1 MKVTVSNMTEKP
13 LNISRLAPLL
23 PVQVLGVKQEIKV
36 NVKDIDAVIKKAA
49 EIGVT
54 VTPMDEAFKVTETTE
69 PKSNIVDTTKPEDN
83 SDEIDKEPVG
93 DVSEDT
99 TDKVVDN
106 GTGTNEVAPETDK
119 TDDVENVTPVK
130 SKRGR
135 KSTKTKASVLKS
147 IIGNN
152 K

>member
-1 MKVTVSNMTEKP
+1 MKVTVSNMTDKP
-13 LNISRLAPLL
+13 LNISRLAPLM

-54 VTPMDEAFKVTETTE
+54 VTPMDEALKITETTE
-69 PKSNIVDTTKPEDN
+69 PDTHIDDTTNPDKDEDE
-83 SDEIDKEPVG
+83 SSKEPV
-93 DVSEDT
+93 VEDST
-99 TDKVVDN
+99 E
-106 GTGTNEVAPETDK
+106 TNEVDLESDK
-119 TDDVENVTPVK
+119 SDKKDNDAPVK
-130 SKRGR
+130 SKRTR
-135 KSTKTKASVLKS
+135 KSSKSKASVLKS

>member
-1 MKVTVSNMTEKP
+1 MKVTVSNMTDKP
-13 LNISRLAPLL
+13 LNISRLAPLM

-54 VTPMDEAFKVTETTE
+54 VTPMDEALKIAETTE
-69 PKSNIVDTTKPEDN
+69 PDSHIDDTTNP
-83 SDEIDKEPVG
+83 DENEGKLDKEPVVG
-93 DVSEDT
+93 NNAE
-99 TDKVVDN
+99 
-106 GTGTNEVAPETDK
+106 TNEVDLESDK
-119 TDDVENVTPVK
+119 SDKKDNDVPVK
-130 SKRGR
+130 SKRTR
-135 KSTKTKASVLKS
+135 KSSKTKASVLKS